1 MVKVTTKSGFT
12 CEVNENSLR
21 DWRFIHALRDMN
33 HEDALVKMQG
43 VFNMILLVLGED
55 GEKRLSEHVKDDS
68 GFIDSL
74 KMASEVNEIVTRLKE
89 TSIEVKNS

>member
-12 CEVNENSLR
+12 CDVNENSLR

-33 HEDALVKMQG
+33 QEDALIKMQG
-43 VFNMILLVLGED
+43 VYNMILLVLGED
-55 GEKRLSEHVKDDS
+55 GEKSLSEHVKDDS

-74 KMASEVNEIVTRLKE
+74 KMAAEVNEIVTILKE
-89 TSIEVKNS
+89 TRTDIKNS